1 MVILMHDS
9 SDKLFEI
16 LRDAARKV
24 SMGAYDEADQLME
37 LTNTDKYPPTVAEL
51 AEAFGMMIVRVESRE
66 YNLEQLLQK
75 IQDKNKKLE
84 EILARVQLLESIEM
98 HLKKFVPQSVQDLI
112 SNNPENPD
120 LNKHEKDLSVLFLD
134 IAGYTKMS
142 ETTSQ
147 EKMNYLIETYFSE
160 FLNIIVENKGDINET
175 AGDGLMI
182 LFQDEDPKT
191 HAFNAVSAALGIKK
205 RTQSINHSLKGKF
218 APVSVNMG
226 INSGTASVGS
236 TRFNGI
242 AGDRWT
248 YTASGPVTNI
258 AARICS
264 HARNGQIL
272 VTDSTSRHIHDR
284 VALSDPIPIQLKNVS
299 QPVPVREVMVD
310 SSHGTD

>member
-1 MVILMHDS
+1 MGIFMNAS
-9 SDKLFEI
+9 NDKLYEI
-16 LRDAARKV
+16 LLDSARKV
-24 SMGAYDEADQLME
+24 SMGAYDETDSLME
-37 LTNTDKYPPTVAEL
+37 LTNTDKYPPMVAEL
-51 AEAFGMMIVRVESRE
+51 AEAFGMMIVKVESRE
-66 YNLEQLLQK
+66 YNLEQL
-75 IQDKNKKLE
+75 IQEIKEKNRKLE
-84 EILARVQLLESIEM
+84 ETLTRVQLLESIER
-98 HLKKFVPQSVQDLI
+98 HLKKFVPRSVQDLI
-112 SNNPENPD
+112 TNNPQNPD

-147 EKMNYLIETYFSE
+147 DKMNYLIETYFSE

-191 HAFNAVSAALGIKK
+191 HAFNAVSAALGIKT

-226 INSGTASVGS
+226 VNSGTASVGS

-258 AARICS
+258 AARVCS
-264 HARNGQIL
+264 HASNGQIL
-272 VTDSTSRHIHDR
+272 ITHMTSCHIQDR
-284 VALSDPIPIQLKNVS
+284 ISLSEPMDLQLKNVS
-299 QPVPVREVMVD
+299 QPVPVREVMMD
-310 SSHGTD
+310 SCHG

>member
-1 MVILMHDS
+1 MHDS

>member
-24 SMGAYDEADQLME
+24 SMGAYNEADQLME

-218 APVSVNMG
+218 VPVSVNMG

-272 VTDSTSRHIHDR
+272 ITDPTSRHIQDR

-299 QPVPVREVMVD
+299 QPVPVREVMMD